1 MKDLARKLGAKI
13 REKRKEIGLAQDKLA
28 ELADMDRSYIGRVER
43 GQMNIT
49 VEKLYA
55 IAKVLGCHARE
66 LLP

>member
-1 MKDLARKLGAKI
+1 MKDLAQKLGTNI
-13 REKRKEIGLAQDKLA
+13 RERRKEVGLAQDKLA
-28 ELADMDRSYIGRVER
+28 ELADMDRSYIGRIER

-55 IAKVLGCHARE
+55 LGKVLDCHARD